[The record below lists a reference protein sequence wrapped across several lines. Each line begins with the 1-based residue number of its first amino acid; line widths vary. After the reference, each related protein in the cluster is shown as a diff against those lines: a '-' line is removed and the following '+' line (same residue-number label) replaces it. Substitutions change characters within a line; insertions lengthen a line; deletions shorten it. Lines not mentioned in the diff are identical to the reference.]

1 MARKMTNEPLYTTLS
16 VDELK
21 MKVEESRRE
30 LFGLRLGSVTSP
42 VKDNSLF
49 RKLRKNIARGLTIL
63 HAKQTARQQ

>member
-1 MARKMTNEPLYTTLS
+1 MARKTTQEPLYTTLS

-21 MKVEESRRE
+21 TKVEELRRE
-30 LFGLRLGSVTSP
+30 LFGLRLSSVTSP

-63 HAKQTARQQ
+63 HAKQTTRQQ